1 MLNTTL
7 NARNLPRVA
16 YFCMEYGLH
25 EEFKIYSGGLG
36 ILAGDHLKTAG
47 EMGLP
52 LVGIGILWRQGYTK
66 QLIGQDGR
74 PYDIFEDSHYDFLK
88 DTGVTV
94 KVHIRGRDVTVK
106 VWRVDKYG
114 NAPLYLLDTNL
125 PGNEEWW
132 ITDRLYGGS
141 GDDRIAQE
149 IVLGIGGVRAL
160 RALGIEVD
168 VYHFNEGHAALAG
181 IELIREKMAQ
191 GASFEE
197 AWAAT
202 RQEIVFTT
210 HTPVLAGNESHHHG
224 ALTYVGAYN
233 GLNYHQMARI
243 GGDPF
248 GMTVAGLRLSRNAN
262 AVAQLHGE
270 TARKMWKDVWGAAP
284 ITAITNGVY
293 PGTWQDA
300 RIREAY
306 ERGADLWEP
315 HMAAKRELIAEVEA
329 RTGVKLNADALL
341 IGFARRAA
349 PYKRSDL
356 IFRRPEVI
364 APLLES
370 GRIQLIFS
378 GKAHPQ
384 DGFGKDIVAN
394 MVAMARRYPNSVVF
408 LENYDMKIGRL
419 LTRGCDVWLNNPQ
432 RPLEAS
438 GTSGMKAAMNGVLNL
453 SVLDGWW
460 PEGCQHGINGWQIG
474 DAYEGPGQDDH
485 DLNSLYGA
493 LLTEVVPTYYENR
506 GKWLQMM
513 RASIDMAHWKFSSQR
528 MLGEYYSRL
537 YAPADDAARQ
547 AAVTA

>member
-7 NARNLPRVA
+7 DARNLPRVA

-47 EMGLP
+47 ELGLP

-74 PYDIFEDSHYDFLK
+74 PYDVFEDSHYDFLQ
-88 DTGVTV
+88 DTGATV
-94 KVHIRGRDVTVK
+94 KVRIRGREVAVK

-114 NAPLYLLDTNL
+114 NAPLYLLDTNV

-149 IVLGIGGVRAL
+149 MVLGIGGVRAL

-181 IELIREKMAQ
+181 VELIREKMAR

-202 RQEIVFTT
+202 RNQIVFTT

-233 GLNYHQMARI
+233 GLDYHQMARL

-270 TARKMWKDVWGAAP
+270 TARQMWKDVWGAAP

-293 PGTWQDA
+293 PGTWQDP
-300 RIREAY
+300 RIHDAY
-306 ERGADLWEP
+306 KNGTDLWEP
-315 HMAAKRELIAEVEA
+315 HLAAKRALIAEVEA
-329 RTGVKLNADALL
+329 RTGVKLDADSLL

-356 IFRRPEVI
+356 IFRRPEI
-364 APLLES
+364 IEPLLKR
-370 GRIQLIFS
+370 GKVQIILS

-384 DGFGKDIVAN
+384 DGFGKEIIAN
-394 MVAMARRYPNSVVF
+394 MVAMARRYSNSVVF

-460 PEGCQHGINGWQIG
+460 PEGCRHGVNGWQIG
-474 DAYEGPGQDDH
+474 DAFEGPGQDEH
-485 DLNSLYGA
+485 DLNSLYRV
-493 LLTEVVPTYYENR
+493 LVEEVVPAFYGNR
-506 GKWLQMM
+506 AKWLQMM
-513 RASIDMAHWKFSSQR
+513 RASIDMSHWNFSTQR
-528 MLGEYYSRL
+528 MLEEYYTRL
-537 YAPADDAARQ
+537 YTPADEAGGRAAI
-547 AAVTA
+547 A

>member
-47 EMGLP
+47 ELGLP

-66 QLIGQDGR
+66 QLIDQDGR
-74 PYDIFEDSHYDFLK
+74 PYDVFEDSPYDFLQ
-88 DTGVTV
+88 DTGATV
-94 KVHIRGRDVTVK
+94 KVRIRGREVAVK

-114 NAPLYLLDTNL
+114 NAPLYLLDTNV

-149 IVLGIGGVRAL
+149 MVLGIGGVRAL
-160 RALGIEVD
+160 RALSIGVD

-181 IELIREKMAQ
+181 SELIREKMAQ

-197 AWAAT
+197 AWAVT
-202 RQEIVFTT
+202 RKQIVFTT

-224 ALTYVGAYN
+224 ALAYVGAYN
-233 GLNYHQMARI
+233 GLDYHQMARI

-270 TARKMWKDVWGAAP
+270 TARRMWKDIRGAAP

-293 PGTWQDA
+293 PGTWQDSRVRA
-300 RIREAY
+300 AY
-306 ERGADLWEP
+306 ENWADLWES
-315 HMAAKRELIAEVEA
+315 HLAAKRELIAEVEA
-329 RTGVKLNADALL
+329 RTGVKLDVDSLL

-364 APLLES
+364 EPLLKS
-370 GRIQLIFS
+370 GKVQIILS

-384 DGFGKDIVAN
+384 DGFGKEIVAN
-394 MVAMARRYPNSVVF
+394 MVAMARRYPESVVF

-460 PEGCQHGINGWQIG
+460 PEGCRHGINGWQIG
-474 DAYEGPGQDDH
+474 DAFEGPGQDEH
-485 DLNSLYGA
+485 DQNSLYQV
-493 LLTEVVPTYYENR
+493 LLDEVVPTYYGNR
-506 GKWLQMM
+506 AKWLQMM
-513 RASIDMAHWKFSSQR
+513 RASIDMSHWNFSTQR
-528 MLGEYYSRL
+528 MLEEYYTRL
-537 YAPADDAARQ
+537 YAPADEAAGE
-547 AAVTA
+547 AAIA